1 MHYVSCSST
10 LLECCL
16 YFFSSTGCS
25 HPHPVPHTTPV
36 LVPCRLEP
44 RCFSLV
50 LQPLIL
56 SPSINIGDVAVQL
69 ARLHARTPPSV
80 PRDDT
85 FLLTAV
91 HTAHPFPVL
100 ERYAT
105 EDLHLDDAASGSP
118 PAVKAG
124 TQVRQAGRVARWSSW
139 VTGRS
144 VGGLLPSRFGPP
156 PPPHPLPPPLPYPLS
171 QLSSRTLPSTAPLLR
186 SAPTL
191 ARPKAYDTLYF
202 LSSSACSLP

>member
-1 MHYVSCSST
+1 MLILPGYQFTRVPDRAARSRGRDHQACCS
-10 LLECCL
+10 
-16 YFFSSTGCS
+16 FCS
-25 HPHPVPHTTPV
+25 HGADAAAVGQIGVGPLWRAVVRAAVTTQVVVRVDALRLVFVDSARVLPVLLLFHTQPHV

-124 TQVRQAGRVARWSSW
+124 TQVRQATWR
-139 VTGRS
+139 
-144 VGGLLPSRFGPP
+144 GGNPG
-156 PPPHPLPPPLPYPLS
+156 
-171 QLSSRTLPSTAPLLR
+171 
-186 SAPTL
+186 
-191 ARPKAYDTLYF
+191 
-202 LSSSACSLP
+202 